1 MSTSLDTIYKKM
13 ALSMEQGGA
22 GSHEPRFDPNRHISP
37 VVAHELNN
45 IIAIIMGYGERLLLK
60 SSGDAANE
68 AHLKL
73 IVEAARRA
81 ATIVRD
87 ALPVNGAMP
96 LAGAGINGA
105 QPKNPPTGT
114 A

>member
-1 MSTSLDTIYKKM
+1 
-13 ALSMEQGGA
+13 MEHNGA
-22 GSHEPRFDPNRHISP
+22 GSHETRIDPNRHISP
-37 VVAHELNN
+37 IVAHELNN

-60 SSGDAANE
+60 TNGDAANE

-87 ALPVNGAMP
+87 ATPVNGTRP
-96 LAGAGINGA
+96 LAGTGIKSA
-105 QPKNPPTGT
+105 QPKDTTAGT